1 MILADGAYRGVIDT
15 HQVASLLM
23 CGNLP
28 YQVRPPSHGVAS
40 VKSAQVV
47 IVALLGGTDPRL
59 EPILDMRH

>member
-1 MILADGAYRGVIDT
+1 VPL
-15 HQVASLLM
+15 SLGGSNRSI
-23 CGNLP
+23 C
-28 YQVRPPSHGVAS
+28 PSHGVAS